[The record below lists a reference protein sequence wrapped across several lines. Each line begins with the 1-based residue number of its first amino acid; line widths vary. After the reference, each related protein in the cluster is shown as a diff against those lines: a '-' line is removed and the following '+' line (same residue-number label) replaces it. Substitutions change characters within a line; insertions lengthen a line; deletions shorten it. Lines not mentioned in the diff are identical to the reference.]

1 MMELYIFGFG
11 GFARE
16 VLTICRDLNYEVKG
30 FVDNVKNCG
39 ASDNI
44 INYYEGIPV
53 YNEVFF
59 DCFKKN
65 IVIAV
70 GNPNVRE
77 KIYHKLKSCPGVFYP
92 NIISPKS
99 NILNS
104 NSITMGE
111 GIIICP
117 GCILTC
123 DIHLG
128 DFVNLNLLST
138 LGHNVSL
145 NSFTTTAPLVS
156 INGNVNVGKNVYF
169 GTHSCT
175 IENINICDNVIIG
188 AGSIVTKD
196 INENGTYVGSGS
208 NFRKVK

>member
-70 GNPNVRE
+70 GNLNVRE

-128 DFVNLNLLST
+128 DFVNLNLNST
-138 LGHNVSL
+138 IGHNSYL
-145 NSFTTTAPLVS
+145 DSFTTTATNVS
-156 INGNVNVGKNVYF
+156 ISGDTIIGKRVYF
-169 GTHSCT
+169 GNNSCVK
-175 IENINICDNVIIG
+175 ENIIINNDVIIG
-188 AGSIVTKD
+188 MGGVVVKD
-196 INENGTYVGSGS
+196 IKDSGIYVG
-208 NFRKVK
+208 NPVKKLEK